1 MTKIEQM
8 VEQVAESYNSFPYD
22 SHAFKWCSPAYIRA
36 AAYLYGVDLP
46 PVQNARV
53 LEIGCASGGNSL
65 PFAFMY
71 PEAEILSAPQS
82 PALRARLAQLQFD
95 VNALRD
101 CYRTLRAGQKINVL
115 NPRECAMAYVL
126 QSMELITLQPAPQL
140 LPMRK
145 ASPTEDPL
153 YRLILNGGN

>member
-1 MTKIEQM
+1 MNRFRKQLLFLCDGVLCPQEIACL
-8 VEQVAESYNSFPYD
+8 AE
-22 SHAFKWCSPAYIRA
+22 
-36 AAYLYGVDLP
+36 
-46 PVQNARV
+46 
-53 LEIGCASGGNSL
+53 
-65 PFAFMY
+65 MY